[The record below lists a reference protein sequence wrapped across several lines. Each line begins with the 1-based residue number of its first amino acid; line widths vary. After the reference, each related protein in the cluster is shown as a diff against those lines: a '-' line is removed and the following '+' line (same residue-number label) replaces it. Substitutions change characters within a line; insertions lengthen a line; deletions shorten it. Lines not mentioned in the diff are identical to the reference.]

1 MLKTYR
7 IIPLVFILFFFGF
20 TLITVAP
27 VSAFGAPDMQHK
39 MERNMR
45 IQENPGKVQAEDRN
59 VCNGLST
66 KWAEM
71 RMESRGCSER
81 KQGAPWIRMPGWD
94 ASCKLAIGQRSVS
107 GSRSA
112 QTQNT
117 KEINAVFGVRGVGG
131 LKQKVFDACMQNRAK
146 GCTTTDKWFNGRLV
160 FNAWQCGGGGY
171 TIDESMYIDKRTGKM
186 HKR

>member
-71 RMESRGCSER
+71 RFEGERGR
-81 KQGAPWIRMPGWD
+81 KD
-94 ASCKLAIGQRSVS
+94 ASYGNAISWVKRSGFDN
-107 GSRSA
+107 GSR
-112 QTQNT
+112 NW
-117 KEINAVFGVRGVGG
+117 EMIGHVFGREGVGQGRVTEGTGG
-131 LKQKVFDACMQNRAK
+131 LNQKVFDACMQNRAK